1 MIALKTP
8 AEISIMQENGRILA
22 RILSAVCEE
31 IQPGRSTLFFDEMA
45 ESLIRETGG
54 VPSFK
59 GYSGYPATINASINE
74 EVVHGIPSSERKLEE
89 GDVFSIDIGLLRDG
103 LHVDMATTIPV
114 GQVDQTVRR
123 MLDVGERSLWEGI
136 EQVKIGNRLSDIS
149 HAIGSYVEAAGFYVV
164 KEYVGHGIGKTLHED
179 PQIPN
184 YGPPGHGIRLRP
196 GVALAIEPMI
206 KVDSLP
212 TQVQED
218 RWTVVTGSGGLSV
231 HFEHTVVLTKQGA
244 VVVTLGGDKGAQWQ
258 RTRNNAVAKRTCFE
272 FVVR

>member
-8 AEISIMQENGRILA
+8 AEISIMQGNGCLLA
-22 RILSAVCEE
+22 RILDALCKEV
-31 IQPGRSTLFFDEMA
+31 QPGRSTLFFDEMA
-45 ESLIRETGG
+45 ESLIREAGG

-74 EVVHGIPSSERKLEE
+74 EVVHGIPSSERHLEQ
-89 GDVFSIDIGLLRDG
+89 GDVFSIDIGLVRDG
-103 LHVDMATTIPV
+103 LHADMATTIPV
-114 GQVDQTVRR
+114 GQVGKTAQR
-123 MLDVGERSLWEGI
+123 MLEVGKRSLWEGI

-149 HAIGSYVEAAGFYVV
+149 HAIGNYVEEAGFYVV
-164 KEYVGHGIGKTLHED
+164 KEYVGHGIGKALHED

-196 GVALAIEPMI
+196 GMALAIEPMI

-218 RWTVVTGSGGLSV
+218 RWTVVTGSGGLAV
-231 HFEHTVVLTKQGA
+231 HFEHTIVLTEDGA
-244 VVVTLGGDKGAQWQ
+244 VVVTLGGDEKA
-258 RTRNNAVAKRTCFE
+258 
-272 FVVR
+272 

>member
-1 MIALKTP
+1 MIALRTP
-8 AEISIMQENGRILA
+8 TEISIMQENGGLLA
-22 RILSAVCEE
+22 RILSTVCEE

-45 ESLIRETGG
+45 ESLIRETRG

-103 LHVDMATTIPV
+103 LHVDMATTISV

-123 MLDVGERSLWEGI
+123 MLEVGERSLWGGI

-149 HAIGSYVEAAGFYVV
+149 HAIGTLVEAAGFYVV
-164 KEYVGHGIGKTLHED
+164 KEYVGHGIGKDLHED

-196 GVALAIEPMI
+196 GMALAIEPMI

-231 HFEHTVVLTKQGA
+231 HFEHTVVLTEGGA
-244 VVVTLGGDKGAQWQ
+244 IVVTLGGDK
-258 RTRNNAVAKRTCFE
+258 KRSGN
-272 FVVR
+272 